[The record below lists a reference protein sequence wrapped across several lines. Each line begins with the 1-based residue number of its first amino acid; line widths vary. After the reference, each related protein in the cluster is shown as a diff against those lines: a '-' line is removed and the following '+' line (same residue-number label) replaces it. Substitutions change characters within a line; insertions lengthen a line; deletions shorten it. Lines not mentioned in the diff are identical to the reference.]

1 MNRDLLVLGI
11 GAAMLISVNG
21 CHHDVAATEEMTLVR
36 VSDWSVP
43 SVVQQGSPIQIT
55 LEVQSGGC
63 ITFKRVEVLRT
74 ESQVTIRAWG
84 TSPAP
89 IPGVGVMLMCP
100 RTFPLTE
107 VVQLEPPFLRSFT
120 VVVEEPG
127 AWPNLSAAVTVQ

>member
-11 GAAMLISVNG
+11 GAAMLISING

-43 SVVQQGSPIQIT
+43 SVAQRGSPIQIT

-74 ESQVTIRAWG
+74 ESQFTIRAWG

-89 IPGVGVMLMCP
+89 IPGKGVMCP
-100 RTFPLTE
+100 RTFPQTE

>member
-1 MNRDLLVLGI
+1 MNRALLVPGI
-11 GAAMLISVNG
+11 CAAMLISVSG
-21 CHHDVAATEEMTLVR
+21 CHHDVAGTEEMTLAR
-36 VSDWSVP
+36 VSNWSVP
-43 SVVQQGSPIQIT
+43 SVAQRGSPIQIT

-63 ITFKRVEVLRT
+63 NQFERVEVVRS

-89 IPGVGVMLMCP
+89 IPGVMIMCP
-100 RTFPLTE
+100 RTFPQTE

>member
-11 GAAMLISVNG
+11 GAAMLISING

-43 SVVQQGSPIQIT
+43 SVAQQGSPIQIT

-84 TSPAP
+84 TSPPP
-89 IPGVGVMLMCP
+89 IPGVGVMLACP
-100 RTFPLTE
+100 RTFPQTE

>member
-11 GAAMLISVNG
+11 GAAMLISING
-21 CHHDVAATEEMTLVR
+21 CHHDVAATEEMTLVK
-36 VSDWSVP
+36 VSNWSVP
-43 SVVQQGSPIQIT
+43 SVAERGSPIQIT

-63 ITFKRVEVLRT
+63 NRFERVEVLRT

-89 IPGVGVMLMCP
+89 IPGVMAMCP
-100 RTFPLTE
+100 RTFPQTE

>member
-11 GAAMLISVNG
+11 GAAMLISING
-21 CHHDVAATEEMTLVR
+21 CHHDVAATEEMTLVK
-36 VSDWSVP
+36 VSNWSVP
-43 SVVQQGSPIQIT
+43 SVAQRGSPIQIT

-63 ITFKRVEVLRT
+63 NRFERVEVVRT

-89 IPGVGVMLMCP
+89 IPGVMAMCP
-100 RTFPLTE
+100 RTFPQTE

>member
-11 GAAMLISVNG
+11 GAAMLISING

-43 SVVQQGSPIQIT
+43 SVAQRGSPIQIT

-89 IPGVGVMLMCP
+89 IPGKGVMLACP
-100 RTFPLTE
+100 RTFPQTE

-127 AWPNLSAAVTVQ
+127 AWPNLSATVTVQ

>member
-11 GAAMLISVNG
+11 GAAMLISING

-63 ITFKRVEVLRT
+63 ITFKRVEVIRT

-89 IPGVGVMLMCP
+89 IPGVMAMCP
-100 RTFPLTE
+100 RTFPQTE